1 MTGSVL
7 PNLKFHSIS
16 EYFIETIR
24 QFLIQKSTLEVTYIN
39 LIFFKRQIK
48 SIDQAKNLLLYLS

>member
-16 EYFIETIR
+16 EYFIENIR
-24 QFLIQKSTLEVTYIN
+24 QFLIQISKHEVTYIN
-39 LIFFKRQIK
+39 LIVLKTNKI
-48 SIDQAKNLLLYLS
+48 Y